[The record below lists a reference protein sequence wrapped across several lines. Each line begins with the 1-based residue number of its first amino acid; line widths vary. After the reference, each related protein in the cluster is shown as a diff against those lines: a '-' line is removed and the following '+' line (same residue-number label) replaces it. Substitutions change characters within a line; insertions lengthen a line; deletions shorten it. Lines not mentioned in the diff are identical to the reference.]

1 MLGAEPRENRIIKIE
16 TADKVLIIVKVC
28 LKQLQLIVTMAI
40 NYPSFEI
47 FKNIQNEF
55 TR

>member
-1 MLGAEPRENRIIKIE
+1 MAFPRKGVTHAFAETRENRIIKIE

-40 NYPSFEI
+40 N
-47 FKNIQNEF
+47 
-55 TR
+55 